1 MKKETKKED
10 KLINIE
16 GRKFT
21 KEAFMIE
28 ESHPAVGRILI
39 IDGEKYKIMDEAA
52 GGGHRV
58 GTFIA
63 RMTERDKELIE
74 EYDDALEELSEKL
87 VDKVD
92 IKKLI
97 KENIKMKPI
106 QELKTGLFILKA
118 QADGEEVD
126 EEHHKGC
133 YNYKAHYKNHTFD
146 FMAGEG
152 VLF

>member
-1 MKKETKKED
+1 MKEKNLIKVDGKKY
-10 KLINIE
+10 K
-16 GRKFT
+16 

-28 ESHPAVGRILI
+28 ESHPAIGRILI
-39 IDGEKYKIMDEAA
+39 IDGEKYKILDEAMSGA
-52 GGGHRV
+52 HRS

-63 RMTERDKELIE
+63 RMTEKDEEEIE
-74 EYDDALEELSEKL
+74 EYDNALEELSEKL
-87 VDKVD
+87 VNKVD

-97 KENIKMKPI
+97 KENIKTKPLHEI
-106 QELKTGLFILKA
+106 KTGLFILKA
-118 QADGEEVD
+118 QEDGEQVE

-146 FMAGEG
+146 FLSGDEIGHG